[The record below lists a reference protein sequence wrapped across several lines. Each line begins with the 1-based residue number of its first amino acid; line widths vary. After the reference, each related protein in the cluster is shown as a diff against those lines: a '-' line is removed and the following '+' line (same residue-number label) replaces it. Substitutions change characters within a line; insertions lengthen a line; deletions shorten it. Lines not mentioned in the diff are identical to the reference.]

1 MASLRDNINKAYAD
15 QQKLRNTAP
24 SQGISPLTERRA
36 NNNRNADSLKMAGT
50 QQAQQGAMT
59 QLAKDPQA
67 VQTGALAQQQELAAQ
82 QRYLQDQQFQP
93 QADTGVKSI
102 DEFQSEAIEKAQEN
116 VSAEAQKLN
125 QKFAVYGSLG
135 SRIGNA
141 VMEEMAAGVDIT
153 EQFKVDAEILDKTAT
168 DVAAEG
174 EDLQAVKNSI
184 NTVLG
189 YIQEGTPEAFQ
200 DAIDELINNEK
211 LYNKEEGS
219 SPEAQIEQILNS
231 LNISSAAQKQMITSG
246 LAEGTLDPDQ
256 MNIGTLIKND
266 LFTLEDLG
274 LTEKQIKEDLGED
287 WETLTIEQITDRI
300 EDKYKEQIKEKDDI
314 LKELSNPNISE
325 DRRKELN
332 QELKLLDA
340 SGISSAFEASG
351 RSVERLAQADQ
362 IAIGGQ
368 LQSIEEVL
376 SDENIK
382 NKSDE
387 LLTR

>member
-189 YIQEGTPEAFQ
+189 LS
-200 DAIDELINNEK
+200 LIH
-211 LYNKEEGS
+211 
-219 SPEAQIEQILNS
+219 I
-231 LNISSAAQKQMITSG
+231 
-246 LAEGTLDPDQ
+246 
-256 MNIGTLIKND
+256 
-266 LFTLEDLG
+266 
-274 LTEKQIKEDLGED
+274 
-287 WETLTIEQITDRI
+287 
-300 EDKYKEQIKEKDDI
+300 
-314 LKELSNPNISE
+314 
-325 DRRKELN
+325 
-332 QELKLLDA
+332 
-340 SGISSAFEASG
+340 
-351 RSVERLAQADQ
+351 
-362 IAIGGQ
+362 
-368 LQSIEEVL
+368 
-376 SDENIK
+376 
-382 NKSDE
+382 
-387 LLTR
+387 